1 MDLQETIKR
10 ALADEFDKGVKSALE
25 EYGGDAGVWSVV
37 DGKLVDGRGVAVG
50 DDLYVIAGEH
60 NKALSAAKFQAVPEL
75 KIGAEYTFGGQDF
88 VFVGYTGKRWWGNF
102 RHTSG
107 QYFVLRLCD
116 VTPVPELKKS

>member
-25 EYGGDAGVWSVV
+25 EYGGDAGAWSVV
-37 DGKLVDGRGVAVG
+37 DGKLVDGRGVEIGNSLEV
-50 DDLYVIAGEH
+50 VAGEH
-60 NKALSAAKFQAVPEL
+60 NKALSAAKCQAVPEL
-75 KIGAEYTFGGQDF
+75 KIDAEYNFGNQEF
-88 VFVGYTGKRWWGNF
+88 VFVGYTGKRGWGNF

-116 VTPVPELKKS
+116 VAPVEGGK